1 VAKISV
7 HSGYN
12 TGMNYTWL
20 FFDAD
25 GTLFDYDKAEEKAL
39 SATFVELGIPFEE
52 AYGPLYRRFNADVWK
67 EFEAGQTTAKRLRV
81 ERFER
86 LFSAAGIQADAD
98 EFGRR
103 YLPNLAHGSDLMP
116 GAAETLDALKPR
128 YRMAL
133 ITNGLKDVQR
143 PRLERSGIA
152 GFFEAVAISE
162 EIEAAKPHAAYFDAL
177 FAQIGSPPRS
187 QALVIGDGL
196 TSDIQGANDY
206 GLDACWFNAR
216 HLPADP
222 RYPAKYEIHE
232 LTELLPILLS

>member
-1 VAKISV
+1 M
-7 HSGYN
+7 G
-12 TGMNYTWL
+12 YTWL
-20 FFDAD
+20 LFDAD

-39 SATFVELGIPFEE
+39 SATFVEMGIPFEDT
-52 AYGPLYRRFNADVWK
+52 YGPFYRRFNADVWK

-86 LFSAAGIQADAD
+86 LFAAAGIQADAD

-103 YLPNLAHGSDLMP
+103 YLPNLARGSDLMP
-116 GAAETLDALKPR
+116 GAVETLAALKPR
-128 YRMAL
+128 FRMAL

-143 PRLERSGIA
+143 PRLERSKIA

-162 EIEAAKPHAAYFDAL
+162 EIGVAKPHAAYFDAL
-177 FAQIGSPPRS
+177 FVQIGSPPRS

-206 GLDACWFNAR
+206 GLDACWFNPKE
-216 HLPADP
+216 LPADP
-222 RYPAKYEIHE
+222 RYPAKYEIHA
-232 LTELLPILLS
+232 LPELLPILSIRQNR